1 MKQPAVAVLVVAL
14 LAATVLRDVSAQ
26 SSSSLIVAGQSIG
39 QTHLGRFGAT
49 YLAKLPKPD
58 ADDSGMGKYRSVW
71 LSKNQAGRK
80 DTLYIFSVANDPRD
94 IQPRNGV
101 SIRLIRVTS
110 PWYHTANGISTGN
123 ALPQILRSFP
133 GAPTDQGQ
141 TLYDDSEQGIAFEF
155 SGRATAGSPCIRDH
169 GSSSW
174 RSEFDDREGC
184 QRHPSRKWHP
194 TLANLYRSQIL
205 RDL

>member
-1 MKQPAVAVLVVAL
+1 MKQPTVALLVVAL
-14 LAATVLRDVSAQ
+14 LGAVVLGDVSAQ
-26 SSSSLIVAGQSIG
+26 NGSSLIVAGQSIG
-39 QTHLGRFGAT
+39 QTHLGRLGAT

-71 LSKNQAGRK
+71 LSKSQAGRK

-101 SIRLIRVTS
+101 SILLIRVTS
-110 PWYHTANGISTGN
+110 PWYHTANSISTGN

-133 GAPTDQGQ
+133 GARATDQGQ

-155 SGRATAGSPCIRDH
+155 SGRATAGSRCIAIMV
-169 GSSSW
+169 
-174 RSEFDDREGC
+174 
-184 QRHPSRKWHP
+184 HPP
-194 TLANLYRSQIL
+194 GEANLTTAKDVNDIL
-205 RDL
+205 RANGIQP

>member
-1 MKQPAVAVLVVAL
+1 MKHPTIAVLVVAL
-14 LAATVLRDVSAQ
+14 LGVAVLGDVSAQ
-26 SSSSLIVAGQSIG
+26 NGSSLIVAGQSIG

-80 DTLYIFSVANDPRD
+80 ETLYIFSVANDPRD

-110 PWYHTANGISTGN
+110 PWYHTANSISTGN
-123 ALPQILRSFP
+123 ALPQILRSSQAH
-133 GAPTDQGQ
+133 APPT
-141 TLYDDSEQGIAFEF
+141 
-155 SGRATAGSPCIRDH
+155 RARPYTMTPSKGSPLSLLDAQLPVRH
-169 GSSSW
+169 ASRSW
-174 RSEFDDREGC
+174 FIL
-184 QRHPSRKWHP
+184 
-194 TLANLYRSQIL
+194 LAKRI
-205 RDL
+205 